1 MTDKIMDRI
10 RIHFDAKESKVI
22 EVPEWGDEGGP
33 LYIYSSPLTLAQKN
47 RLYKMSKEEDLGLM
61 VEALIMKAKD
71 AEGNQLFTRADKP
84 ELMRSCDPDV
94 LIRVAT
100 KIMES
105 SDQEIIEKN

>member
-10 RIHFDAKESKVI
+10 RTHFDAKETKVI
-22 EVPEWGDEGGP
+22 EVPEWGDESAP

-71 AEGNQLFTRADKP
+71 AEGNQLFTRADRP

-105 SDQEIIEKN
+105 SDQELIEKN